1 MADNAGSKIVS
12 AIFQDADKAECAY
25 REATDIG
32 YTDAEIT
39 VLMSQQAK
47 DRYFHSERIEIEQGS
62 KALAGTGVGGAIG
75 AAVGVIAATI
85 AAVGTTIV
93 LPPLGLVVAGPLA
106 AALAGAGAGGITGG
120 LLGALV
126 GAGIHED
133 RATVYKTAL
142 EKGGIVLTVVP
153 RSESDAEA
161 LAGAWSEC
169 GGEEIYRS

>member
-1 MADNAGSKIVS
+1 MADNTQPKILS

-32 YTDAEIT
+32 YTGSEIT

-47 DRYFHSERIEIEQGS
+47 DLYFHSERIEIEHGT
-62 KALAGTGVGGAIG
+62 KALEGTGVGGAIG
-75 AAVGVIAATI
+75 AAVGAIAATI
-85 AAVGTTIV
+85 AAVGTMIV

-106 AALAGAGAGGITGG
+106 AGLAGAGAGGITGG
-120 LLGALV
+120 LIGALV

-133 RATVYKTAL
+133 RATVYETAL

-153 RSESDAEA
+153 RSETDAEA
-161 LAGAWSEC
+161 LAGAWSKC
-169 GGEEIYRS
+169 GGEEIYRA